1 MLEDATMNLHLAS
14 STAANIHR
22 YLDRRRYGGAG
33 DLSRSEQIF
42 KDCDI
47 DVDLIENSLRKL
59 SAA

>member
-1 MLEDATMNLHLAS
+1 MNLHLAS